1 MGGRPVCDCTKLRF
15 DGPGKNVVT
24 SPLPWTALL
33 LEHPMVCDIEG
44 EGAVRNGCEL
54 DSKRLNVCVCCR
66 QMRLGALP
74 TRLLLL
80 GLFLELPETEDA

>member
-1 MGGRPVCDCTKLRF
+1 M
-15 DGPGKNVVT
+15 
-24 SPLPWTALL
+24 
-33 LEHPMVCDIEG
+33 
-44 EGAVRNGCEL
+44 VRNGCEL
-54 DSKRLNVCVCCR
+54 DAERLNVCVCGR